1 MIRKKSLFVKMLKI
15 RNLAYELVSSTMY
28 NINTEQET
36 CPECGNS
43 GLCVHAYYSRTII
56 DFDGHGPVSNKTR
69 ILRTA
74 CPCGHTHAIL
84 FDVLIPYE
92 RHSLFFVL
100 RVLGEYFLHLYSV
113 EKLCERF
120 QITQKRLYAWLGK
133 WNEHK
138 KAWLGVL
145 EDLETSPRRF
155 LFSLVRQTSYSGF
168 SASFINKTSVSFL
181 QTHANPPTAHYAQC
195 IFHPDYSFSY
205 TTRSLP

>member
-15 RNLAYELVSSTMY
+15 RTSAYELVSSTTHK
-28 NINTEQET
+28 INTDKET

-43 GLCVHAYYSRTII
+43 GLCIHAYYGRTII
-56 DFDGHGPVSNKTR
+56 DFDGHCPISHKTS
-69 ILRTA
+69 ILRAA
-74 CPCGHTHAIL
+74 CPCGHTHAML

-100 RVLGEYFLHLYSV
+100 RVLSEYFLHLRSV

-120 QITQKRLYAWLGK
+120 QITPKRLYAWLRK

-145 EDLETSPRRF
+145 EDIETSSRRF
-155 LFSLVRQTSYSGF
+155 LFSLVRQDSYSGF

-195 IFHPDYSFSY
+195 CFGPDYSFAY
-205 TTRSLP
+205 TTRPLP